1 MHDAKQSTSC
11 KGKRIASLPYPS
23 PEGEGNGMKKSETL
37 KYFLSAKKEKEKSY
51 EKDISYITAP
61 LHDGADGNG
70 TDQ

>member
-1 MHDAKQSTSC
+1 
-11 KGKRIASLPYPS
+11 
-23 PEGEGNGMKKSETL
+23 MKKSETL